1 MYPNAEAAGTA
12 AVVAVIAE
20 VRFTDAPRL
29 RQQETLDAVAIAVEG
44 RFPVT
49 EPLTGVNLAPAGPGL
64 PPRVEPRQGVLLRNA
79 EATESLTLTATSLS
93 YETTNYTGLDAIQ
106 TAITAGCDALVDA
119 NVASGLQRVG
129 LRYIDEIRVPQP
141 PTDARGW
148 STWIDGSLLG
158 PLAIAPDQVPSRG
171 IQGVAAFDLGG
182 RAGLNVQYAAFA
194 NGSATLPQH
203 LRRRPFQAGPFF
215 GLDLDGFYEVG
226 NEEFVRL
233 DAGIITDILAKLHAP
248 ISSAFQRAITD
259 DARALYAAVSAGP
272 NGATRHRDDPLS
284 GPS

>member
-1 MYPNAEAAGTA
+1 MHPNAETAGNA

-29 RQQETLDAVAIAVEG
+29 RQQDTLDAVAIAVEE

-64 PPRVEPRQGVLLRNA
+64 PPRVEPRQGILLRNT
-79 EATESLTLTATSLS
+79 EATESLTLTATTLS
-93 YETTNYTGLDAIQ
+93 YETTDYTGLDAIH
-106 TAITAGCDALVDA
+106 TAITAGCDALA
-119 NVASGLQRVG
+119 EARVASGLQRIG
-129 LRYIDEIRVPQP
+129 LRYIDEIRVPAP
-141 PTDARGW
+141 PADARGW
-148 STWIDGSLLG
+148 ATWIDGGLLG
-158 PLAIAPDQVPSRG
+158 PLAVAPEHVPSRG

-203 LRRRPFQAGPFF
+203 LRRRPFQPGPFF
-215 GLDLDGFYEVG
+215 GLDLDGFYEIG

-233 DAGIITDILAKLHAP
+233 DAGVITDIVTKLHAP
-248 ISSAFQRAITD
+248 ITSVFQRAITD
-259 DARALYAAVSAGP
+259 DARALYAAAGGGR
-272 NGATRHRDDPLS
+272 NGA
-284 GPS
+284 